1 MADRAVDFREAPE
14 LRSPAPEEQILFE
27 VRPVLRV
34 HAIGILLGILLI
46 PFFLIGLPVLFS
58 IWYRVYSKKYRL
70 TTQRLFIERGLIAR
84 QIDEVELFRLKDVTV
99 SQGILQRIFRAG
111 AVTVISTDDT
121 NPRVVLQNIGCP
133 VEIKEHIRKAGGEAR
148 RREGVRTA
156 EFIHS

>member
-1 MADRAVDFREAPE
+1 MADTAVDFCEAME
-14 LRSPAPEEQILFE
+14 QRSPSMEEKILFE

-34 HAIGILLGILLI
+34 HTVGILLGILLI
-46 PFFLIGLPVLFS
+46 PFFLIGLLLLLG
-58 IWYRVYSKKYRL
+58 IWYGVYSKKYRL

-111 AVTVISTDDT
+111 SVTVISTDDT
-121 NPRVVLQNIGCP
+121 NPRVVLQNIGRP
-133 VEIKEHIRKAGGEAR
+133 LEIKEHIRNAGSEAR

-156 EFIHS
+156 EFIRS